1 LEITGTG
8 DDEVSLS
15 GAWRDNDDNTYTGSF
30 TDGDDTIEVT
40 LRVTGGVVVK
50 GPQDGF
56 QTDTSGMALFSGGL
70 EPFGLAALDAPEDF
84 AEEEQ
89 SDEEGEKLQLSDLLS
104 GGDEE
109 SLTDLLPEEE
119 KAG

>member
-1 LEITGTG
+1 M
-8 DDEVSLS
+8 
-15 GAWRDNDDNTYTGSF
+15 
-30 TDGDDTIEVT
+30 
-40 LRVTGGVVVK
+40 RVTGGVVVK

-119 KAG
+119 KAGAGAAAGEQESELWHEPDTTSALEDELQNGAAYAV